1 LKNLLITFLIGLVS
15 AASAAAPEDEVI
27 YLGDHF
33 REYWEVKKTQRPVY
47 PQNLLKERAMGC
59 ALVGFIIETNGK
71 VSTVEPLSAFPNGA
85 FATAARNAVRKWRF
99 KPTQANTDPFP
110 TYALQNIVFR
120 LEGAGIKKAPP
131 TEEINQICWDAAQRR
146 IAERTGQ
153 APSDLGATD

>member
-1 LKNLLITFLIGLVS
+1 MLLLIATCSISQTLFGQEDDSIPFLTYEELEPWWVVEK
-15 AASAAAPEDEVI
+15 AVA
-27 YLGDHF
+27 
-33 REYWEVKKTQRPVY
+33 PVY
-47 PQNLLKERAMGC
+47 PHRMLSRSKTGC
-59 ALVGFIIETNGK
+59 VTIGYIIETNGK